1 MWLLVACTKPFDLYF
16 RMLIDANVSWH
27 SNHCIDLKGHCTSEL
42 LCVMSQV
49 NGLSS
54 YRYLSGGGRTLWL
67 SCVHFLSISEKKSL
81 YINYSHFYSAVVFLN
96 ECHDFARP
104 AACMLKTNV
113 ATGLPPTD
121 FWSHGIL
128 PSLSTELLL
137 STVLSLNVC
146 GGIRGQK

>member
-42 LCVMSQV
+42 LCVTSQV
-49 NGLSS
+49 NDLSS
-54 YRYLSGGGRTLWL
+54 YRYLSGGVEPYGCL
-67 SCVHFLSISEKKSL
+67 VFISYQYQKKKSL